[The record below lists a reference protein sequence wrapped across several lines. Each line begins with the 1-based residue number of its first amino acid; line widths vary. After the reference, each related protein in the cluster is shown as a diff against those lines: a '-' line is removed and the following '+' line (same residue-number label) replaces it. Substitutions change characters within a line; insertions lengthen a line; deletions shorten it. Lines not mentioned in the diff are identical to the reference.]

1 MANPSL
7 LKCFSSS
14 LEMSPNAR
22 LPAHSPLHCC
32 AAVCWNKRS
41 NCPCLHSC
49 PSLAGSIS
57 NSRTK
62 LGWRFLLC
70 FSYFEV
76 ESLVDE
82 VQLFW
87 KRQVLASLACILSV
101 RWGRVGLITLRSC
114 EVAGWCETSDGWAI
128 CAACNDLVVALCPSG
143 RSHGVLGLH
152 SGWSSLAG
160 AVRAVRVKL
169 VPSWSHHRNC
179 RLHFL
184 SLIILSSVNYSSY
197 QPIIL
202 AIIGEITFPLINLN
216 NKCQ

>member
-14 LEMSPNAR
+14 LEMSPNAC

-49 PSLAGSIS
+49 PSLAGSIT
-57 NSRTK
+57 NSWTK

-70 FSYFEV
+70 LPISKYNLLLMLSYCFAFQERG
-76 ESLVDE
+76 S
-82 VQLFW
+82 F
-87 KRQVLASLACILSV
+87 LACTLRG

-114 EVAGWCETSDGWAI
+114 DVAGWCETSDGWAI

-143 RSHGVLGLH
+143 RSHRVLGLH
-152 SGWSSLAG
+152 SGLVELGRCGQSSSG
-160 AVRAVRVKL
+160 ETYSIL
-169 VPSWSHHRNC
+169 VSSSQ
-179 RLHFL
+179 L
-184 SLIILSSVNYSSY
+184 SVTLPIANYSS
-197 QPIIL
+197 IR
-202 AIIGEITFPLINLN
+202 
-216 NKCQ
+216 

>member
-1 MANPSL
+1 M
-7 LKCFSSS
+7 
-14 LEMSPNAR
+14 
-22 LPAHSPLHCC
+22 
-32 AAVCWNKRS
+32 
-41 NCPCLHSC
+41 
-49 PSLAGSIS
+49 G
-57 NSRTK
+57 
-62 LGWRFLLC
+62 
-70 FSYFEV
+70 
-76 ESLVDE
+76 
-82 VQLFW
+82 
-87 KRQVLASLACILSV
+87 VL
-101 RWGRVGLITLRSC
+101 TLRSC

-184 SLIILSSVNYSSY
+184 LLIILSSVNYSSY

-216 NKCQ
+216 NKCQYLDTWNLGSHLPAGFKHYSQLLATHKNTQNLLSTHHFSVLQCFPF